1 MTGVD
6 PPDFSENFSSVGIE
20 KRQGGDQFGRFDRR
34 EQRLR
39 LCLGLGV
46 GVGVGVAGRKYL
58 GQLFDE
64 AFLLGGPIRLSQKWS
79 IGLDGKAAE
88 CLFEGYDFRSF

>member
-34 EQRLR
+34 EQRL
-39 LCLGLGV
+39 CLGLGV

-64 AFLLGGPIRLSQKWS
+64 AVLLGEPRSREKVFPGS
-79 IGLDGKAAE
+79 DGKAEE
-88 CLFEGYDFRSF
+88 CFFEGYEFRSF

>member
-39 LCLGLGV
+39 LGLGLGV

-64 AFLLGGPIRLSQKWS
+64 AVLLGGPIRWSQKLS
-79 IGLDGKAAE
+79 IGLDGKAEE
-88 CLFEGYDFRSF
+88 CLFEGYEFRSF